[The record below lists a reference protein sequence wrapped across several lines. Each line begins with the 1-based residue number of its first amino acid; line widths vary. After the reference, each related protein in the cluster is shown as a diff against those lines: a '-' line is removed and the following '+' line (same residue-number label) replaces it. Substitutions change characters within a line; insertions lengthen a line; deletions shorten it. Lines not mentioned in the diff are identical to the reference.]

1 MLDKIKKISKY
12 LVNILA
18 IVNVLLIKLQPI
30 WNIPYV
36 DKVSETIA
44 VIIAVIGTY
53 LLGSKTLDTVVL
65 KKEEIKTDLSDEE
78 LENITVYD
86 NINNDLS
93 GDLSE

>member
-1 MLDKIKKISKY
+1 MDKIKKISKY

-36 DKVSETIA
+36 DKISETIA

-53 LLGSKTLDTVVL
+53 LLGSKTIDTMVL
-65 KKEEIKTDLSDEE
+65 KNDEVKTDLLDDE
-78 LENITVYD
+78 LENVTIYENT
-86 NINNDLS
+86 NNNTP
-93 GDLSE
+93 GDLNE

>member
-1 MLDKIKKISKY
+1 MDKIKKISKY

-36 DKVSETIA
+36 DKISETIA

-53 LLGSKTLDTVVL
+53 LLGSKTIDTMVL
-65 KKEEIKTDLSDEE
+65 KNDEVKTDLLDDE
-78 LENITVYD
+78 LENVTIYENT
-86 NINNDLS
+86 NNNTL
-93 GDLSE
+93 GDLNE

>member
-1 MLDKIKKISKY
+1 MDKIKKISKY

-36 DKVSETIA
+36 DKISETIA

-53 LLGSKTLDTVVL
+53 LLGSKTIDIMVL
-65 KKEEIKTDLSDEE
+65 KNDEVKTDLLDDE
-78 LENITVYD
+78 LENVTIYENT
-86 NINNDLS
+86 NNNTL
-93 GDLSE
+93 GDLNE